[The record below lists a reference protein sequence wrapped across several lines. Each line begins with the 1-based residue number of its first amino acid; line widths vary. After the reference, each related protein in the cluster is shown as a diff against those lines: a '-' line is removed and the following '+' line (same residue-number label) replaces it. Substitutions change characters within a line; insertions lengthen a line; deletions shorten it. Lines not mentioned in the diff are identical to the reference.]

1 MAGRKSQKEPAKQ
14 KQAHSGRR
22 ELISHFIVFF
32 CLMALVITSSF
43 ILFFTFSDYKIEP
56 VSKAAVMTVG
66 NIVFMS
72 LLFALIDTARRY
84 FMITKPIRKINH
96 GIEQVMKGD
105 FTTRIPYVRGEGSSN
120 QFDQI
125 ITGLNRMITELGSVE
140 TLQTDFISSVSHE
153 LKTPLSVIQNY
164 STLMQSPDITAEQR
178 SEYSGKITE
187 QTKRLTSLITNI
199 LKLNKLENQNI
210 YPQMEQINLTEAV
223 CESMLD
229 FESEWENKEIEI
241 ETKLEEDLMIHG
253 DKELLSLV
261 WNNLMSNAIKFT
273 PKGGKIT
280 IETGKSESPEADVGA
295 GGAFVRISD
304 TGCGMDK
311 KTLGNI
317 FRKFFQGDTSHQQQ
331 GNGLGLSIASRV
343 IDIHGGRIDVKSE
356 PDKGSTFTVFL

>member
-1 MAGRKSQKEPAKQ
+1 
-14 KQAHSGRR
+14 
-22 ELISHFIVFF
+22 
-32 CLMALVITSSF
+32 
-43 ILFFTFSDYKIEP
+43 
-56 VSKAAVMTVG
+56 
-66 NIVFMS
+66 
-72 LLFALIDTARRY
+72 
-84 FMITKPIRKINH
+84 
-96 GIEQVMKGD
+96 
-105 FTTRIPYVRGEGSSN
+105 
-120 QFDQI
+120 
-125 ITGLNRMITELGSVE
+125 
-140 TLQTDFISSVSHE
+140 
-153 LKTPLSVIQNY
+153 
-164 STLMQSPDITAEQR
+164 
-178 SEYSGKITE
+178 
-187 QTKRLTSLITNI
+187 
-199 LKLNKLENQNI
+199 
-210 YPQMEQINLTEAV
+210 LTEAV

-280 IETGKSESPEADVGA
+280 IETGKSAPPEADTGTD
-295 GGAFVRISD
+295 GAFVRISD

-356 PDKGSTFTVFL
+356 PGKGSTFTVFL